1 MVLGSGRRVGG
12 WMMATGAFL
21 VAAGVAVLA
30 AAADALQA
38 QAAQLDPSQQRLEAT
53 GAQAIAG
60 GVIAGVGLLVF
71 LVASLAFLVGS
82 HRVRKHGAP
91 LERPPGIAAGV
102 AGFVVLGMLLFAL
115 VAPQG
120 PLAKS
125 VQTAAGGGP
134 GAVEVRTFEGEL
146 TAATV
151 GGHASAEDV
160 HSIDLVARRGAIN
173 LHLGSGGQGVGAA
186 FAIAILEAP
195 DGSGGWKEIAR
206 TPPGA
211 DTTASVPVASYSG
224 NLRAR
229 VQMADGS
236 AGSVKYVLGFSFA
249 PATE

>member
-1 MVLGSGRRVGG
+1 MSRPGRRASPPPWIFFSNTQKPQDQAWPCAGVVLGSGRRVGG

-53 GAQAIAG
+53 GAPA
-60 GVIAGVGLLVF
+60 
-71 LVASLAFLVGS
+71 
-82 HRVRKHGAP
+82 
-91 LERPPGIAAGV
+91 IAAGV

-120 PLAKS
+120 ALAKS

-160 HSIDLVARRGAIN
+160 HSIDLVARRGAIH

-186 FAIAILEAP
+186 FAIASLEAP
-195 DGSGGWKEIAR
+195 DGSGGWKEIA
-206 TPPGA
+206 
-211 DTTASVPVASYSG
+211 
-224 NLRAR
+224 
-229 VQMADGS
+229 
-236 AGSVKYVLGFSFA
+236 
-249 PATE
+249 